1 MKDIFGVDRHV
12 YNANMLR
19 MVFVRAQV
27 IMDALKLHV
36 MRAIIISEIK
46 PIQIVSEYYQMN
58 NMTNV

>member
-36 MRAIIISEIK
+36 MRAIIISG
-46 PIQIVSEYYQMN
+46 N
-58 NMTNV
+58 